1 MGIVKKIVKL
11 YRKEI
16 RSKLNFQ
23 SQVVH
28 IILQSLNKMIITIK
42 RLAVKLMLKK
52 KEQQKLKMKI

>member
-23 SQVVH
+23 SQVLH